1 MPKAT
6 ASDRIDRC
14 VKLLA
19 GHPATV
25 DLLLSSLRKA
35 FDQPNCERF
44 RKVPVDHPTYKR
56 IVGGVGGG
64 TELLFAC
71 GYEPMYGHLVLQKWD
86 AEKLK
91 RAISGL
97 ERAQTEDTYLKE
109 KERARAEE
117 ERVRELAHAR
127 EEARMRRAAH
137 AKLVPKEPELSSSG
151 ATTSCVQISVQSS
164 NGTKLTSRR
173 FDSEHTLRNL
183 LHYVRSLDS
192 TPIDGRI
199 KLQNVTTA
207 PFAELDLEQ
216 CLDRSLY
223 SLDLWPVSHVR
234 VVPVNA

>member
-1 MPKAT
+1 M
-6 ASDRIDRC
+6 
-14 VKLLA
+14 
-19 GHPATV
+19 
-25 DLLLSSLRKA
+25 
-35 FDQPNCERF
+35 
-44 RKVPVDHPTYKR
+44 YKR
-56 IVGGVGGG
+56 VVGEVGGG

-97 ERAQTEDTYLKE
+97 ERAQTEEIYVEAKASLRAAE
-109 KERARAEE
+109 ERAT
-117 ERVRELAHAR
+117 ELARAQ
-127 EEARMRRAAH
+127 EEARTRRAAH

-164 NGTKLTSRR
+164 NGIKLTSRR

-183 LHYVRSLDS
+183 LDYVRSLES
-192 TPIDGRI
+192 TPVDSRI

-234 VVPVNA
+234 VVPVKA